1 MKSLNIKSWQIDKD
15 IKKIFNLLDKKNEE
29 TRFIGGCVR
38 DLIIKKKSN
47 YDIDLATTI
56 LPSLVLKILKKKKIK
71 VITSGITHGT
81 VIAISNRKKIEITTL
96 RKDIKTDGRH
106 AVVRFTK
113 DWIIDSHRRDL
124 TINALS
130 CDFKGKLYDYHNGL
144 KDLKDGNIKFIGDSE
159 ERIKEDYLRMLRF
172 FRFYGTYGKKKISKH
187 EIKIFK
193 KLSSNLK
200 KLSSERVYSEFKK
213 ILLSNNLYEVLRLM
227 KETKLLKYII
237 FENNDLKRIKNL
249 EKISQNLY
257 LTDFTTILA
266 ILIKEKNMLKIFNNL
281 NLSNDEKKKT
291 KKLIVIQ
298 KRFNFKNIESNIIKY
313 IYEHGHELAK
323 NLLIYD
329 FVKSPRESKIKKYLK
344 IFSFIKKYKLPKFPI
359 TGKDIIKKGIKS
371 GPVVGKILRSLEE
384 WWFDNKAKPSR
395 DECLKKLNDFC

>member
-1 MKSLNIKSWQIDKD
+1 MESLNIKSWQIDKD

-172 FRFYGTYGKKKISKH
+172 FRFYGTYGKKKLVNM
-187 EIKIFK
+187 
-193 KLSSNLK
+193 KLRFLK
-200 KLSSERVYSEFKK
+200 NYHQ
-213 ILLSNNLYEVLRLM
+213 I
-227 KETKLLKYII
+227 
-237 FENNDLKRIKNL
+237 
-249 EKISQNLY
+249 
-257 LTDFTTILA
+257 
-266 ILIKEKNMLKIFNNL
+266 
-281 NLSNDEKKKT
+281 
-291 KKLIVIQ
+291 
-298 KRFNFKNIESNIIKY
+298 
-313 IYEHGHELAK
+313 
-323 NLLIYD
+323 
-329 FVKSPRESKIKKYLK
+329 
-344 IFSFIKKYKLPKFPI
+344 
-359 TGKDIIKKGIKS
+359 
-371 GPVVGKILRSLEE
+371 
-384 WWFDNKAKPSR
+384 
-395 DECLKKLNDFC
+395 